1 MRRCTINEQNGY
13 FKCTQ
18 NVTAIEIIYAIV
30 IEIHSLLFSKLNKSE
45 LASRQANRRHRIGN
59 VRTVNGMYDIIVVSH
74 EMHCEFCM

>member
-1 MRRCTINEQNGY
+1 MRRCTINEQNGHL
-13 FKCTQ
+13 KCTQ

-45 LASRQANRRHRIGN
+45 QAGRQANRRHCIGN
-59 VRTVNGMYDIIVVSH
+59 VCTVNGMYDIIVVPH